1 MAAVAGEKRVRVLF
15 AHGLESGQLGA
26 KAHYMRDHFELEV
39 PDMAMSAY
47 NPLKANSP
55 SRAVLALG
63 LGVTGCAFLAPAHVF
78 VGCSLLSVGALV
90 PLTRW
95 RMRRALDRCAET
107 HREALSTFKPD
118 VLVGSSWG
126 GAVALKCLEQGY
138 WSGPTVLLAPACGAA
153 GWWHAFWPAWSPRL
167 PPAVAG
173 QVIVVHGTLDAV
185 VPVEY
190 SRALAANNE
199 LAHYIEEPSGDH
211 RLNSAMLEESPEFPQ
226 GKLMAVI
233 HKASRLAGRAVSQ

>member
-1 MAAVAGEKRVRVLF
+1 MAAKEDGRIRVLF
-15 AHGLESGQLGA
+15 AHGLESGKLGA
-26 KAHYMRDHFELEV
+26 KAQYMREHFEMEV

-47 NPLKANSP
+47 NPFKANSP
-55 SRAVLALG
+55 SRAVVALG
-63 LGVTGCAFLAPAHVF
+63 LGVTGCAIFAPTNVF
-78 VGCSLLSVGALV
+78 VGCSLLSVGAVV

-95 RMRRALDRCAET
+95 RMRQALNRCAEI

-138 WSGPTVLLAPACGAA
+138 WSGPTVLLAPACGAS
-153 GWWHAFWPAWSPRL
+153 GWWQTLWPGWSPRL
-167 PPAVAG
+167 PLEAAR
-173 QVIVVHGTLDAV
+173 QCIVVHGTLDTT
-185 VPVEY
+185 VPVEC

-211 RLNSAMLEESPEFPQ
+211 RLNSALLEESPEFPQ

-233 HKASRLAGRAVSQ
+233 HKASRLADNAVTQ